1 MKGKKCNKKQLV
13 DKRWLAGKMILKNL
27 LIRSYSCQ
35 NKLPGKTFKTFQKK
49 RTFPDVFL
57 VLLILLFFSFY
68 RFTVSV
74 IDISFK
80 FSFCIAFSDVIS
92 KSLLVVVMMMM
103 MSLSNTSVLYF
114 MVLLSSVT
122 DPQSQLLRKHL
133 MLLWPELLSCKI
145 LVRTLWTTDVLQ
157 VMRNI
162 CFLHFIVI

>member
-13 DKRWLAGKMILKNL
+13 DKRRLVGKMILKNL
-27 LIRSYSCQ
+27 LIGSYSCQ

-57 VLLILLFFSFY
+57 VLLILLLFLY

-80 FSFCIAFSDVIS
+80 FSLCVTFSDVIS
-92 KSLLVVVMMMM
+92 KGLLMVMMM

-133 MLLWPELLSCKI
+133 KLL
-145 LVRTLWTTDVLQ
+145 
-157 VMRNI
+157 
-162 CFLHFIVI
+162 

>member
-13 DKRWLAGKMILKNL
+13 DKRRLVGKMILKNL
-27 LIRSYSCQ
+27 LIGSYSCQ

-57 VLLILLFFSFY
+57 VLLILLLLFFLY

-80 FSFCIAFSDVIS
+80 FSLCVTFSDVIS
-92 KSLLVVVMMMM
+92 KGLLMVMMM

-122 DPQSQLLRKHL
+122 DPQSQLLRKRL
-133 MLLWPELLSCKI
+133 KLL
-145 LVRTLWTTDVLQ
+145 
-157 VMRNI
+157 
-162 CFLHFIVI
+162 